1 MQVFTCNYTIYG
13 EIRVDRG
20 SVNFLRRASDKFLSI
35 VYFLYKNEWTQCN
48 RNDYEI
54 NLQIYIL
61 NMRLQACNLIS
72 SADPE
77 KKFGRGGGVIDW
89 LSNKVGRGSKPYFY
103 EFYNLNLKSFLGG
116 LDPLDP
122 S

>member
-1 MQVFTCNYTIYG
+1 MQSAWFQARIQKKKKN
-13 EIRVDRG
+13 
-20 SVNFLRRASDKFLSI
+20 SD
-35 VYFLYKNEWTQCN
+35 
-48 RNDYEI
+48 
-54 NLQIYIL
+54 
-61 NMRLQACNLIS
+61 
-72 SADPE
+72 
-77 KKFGRGGGVIDW
+77 GGGGDW

>member
-1 MQVFTCNYTIYG
+1 MQSDFK
-13 EIRVDRG
+13 RG
-20 SVNFLRRASDKFLSI
+20 SR
-35 VYFLYKNEWTQCN
+35 
-48 RNDYEI
+48 
-54 NLQIYIL
+54 
-61 NMRLQACNLIS
+61 
-72 SADPE
+72 
-77 KKFGRGGGVIDW
+77 KKIRTVGVIDW

>member
-1 MQVFTCNYTIYG
+1 MQSDFK
-13 EIRVDRG
+13 RG
-20 SVNFLRRASDKFLSI
+20 SRK
-35 VYFLYKNEWTQCN
+35 
-48 RNDYEI
+48 
-54 NLQIYIL
+54 
-61 NMRLQACNLIS
+61 
-72 SADPE
+72 
-77 KKFGRGGGVIDW
+77 KKFGPGGGGVIDW

>member
-1 MQVFTCNYTIYG
+1 MQSDFKRK
-13 EIRVDRG
+13 IR
-20 SVNFLRRASDKFLSI
+20 
-35 VYFLYKNEWTQCN
+35 T
-48 RNDYEI
+48 
-54 NLQIYIL
+54 
-61 NMRLQACNLIS
+61 
-72 SADPE
+72 
-77 KKFGRGGGVIDW
+77 GGGGWVGGGDW

>member
-1 MQVFTCNYTIYG
+1 MQSDFK
-13 EIRVDRG
+13 RG
-20 SVNFLRRASDKFLSI
+20 SRK
-35 VYFLYKNEWTQCN
+35 KN
-48 RNDYEI
+48 
-54 NLQIYIL
+54 
-61 NMRLQACNLIS
+61 
-72 SADPE
+72 AD
-77 KKFGRGGGVIDW
+77 GGGGGDW